1 MTDIKAAISNTQRAQ
16 SDASDPGASA
26 WVNANAG
33 TGKTHVL
40 TLRVLRLL
48 LNGTPPERILCLTY
62 TKAGAAEMSK
72 RVFDTLATWV
82 TTQFDQLTKI
92 LVEILGR
99 NPTHDELERARTL
112 FTVAIETPGGLKVQ
126 TIHAFCERLLQRFPL
141 EANVPPGFKILDDE
155 KGRELKAS
163 AIEATLIEATAT
175 KSAPLGK
182 ALEVVIRYAA
192 DSNFDELL
200 SKAIA
205 ERAWLRSATR
215 IELGKDHDDFAAVEN
230 YLRGIFGVRLGVT
243 STAIERERAIIL
255 SKEQISDLTTHL
267 STGGKTDVKHAELLR
282 HISALSDP
290 SRISEILSKYF
301 LTGENEPRASLMSK
315 ALSDGRPD
323 LRDMAQSAQSRFATL
338 TTELTSLTLI
348 EATIALYR
356 LAAAVLQRYTD
367 AKRSSGALDFD
378 DLIEKT
384 TGLLSDRSATDWV
397 LYKLD
402 GGLDHILVDEA
413 QDTSPQQWDIIKA
426 LAREFFSGQGAHVH
440 RRTVFAV
447 GDGKQSIYSFQGAEP
462 EMFAQMGNEFAQL
475 SADAKMPWRTVPLN
489 LSFRTVK
496 PILDAVDTVFSDPAR
511 TPGLTANNAIIP
523 HIAKRFGQAGI
534 IEIWPT
540 ETPADATDAD
550 PWQPLADISERA
562 PATRLAER
570 IADKISGWLQSRER
584 LQSEDRP
591 IRAGDI
597 IILVRKRHPFAIPM
611 ITALKARHI
620 PVAGSDRMALVDQIA
635 VQDLL
640 VLGDFLTLPEDD
652 LALAT
657 VLKSPLFGL
666 NDDDLLAIAHG
677 RKATLWK
684 SLLAHADVVP
694 RYKPA
699 AETLKRWR
707 SKADFMPPFEFFSSV
722 LDRDGGR
729 TKMLHR
735 LGPDAAD
742 AIDEFLD
749 YALSYDDAS
758 PPSLTGFLTDIRAAN
773 VNVKRDM
780 DLDRNEVRIMTVHGA
795 KGLEAPIVFLP
806 DTCTTASGGGSG
818 ARLLTLPQVARLQD
832 ALAPIVWQIKG
843 STALPVIGNATAARQ
858 ARERDELN
866 RLLYVAMTR
875 ARDRLYIT
883 GFEGQRARAQGC
895 WYNLITDAIASEK
908 SLVDLG
914 DQRMGWR
921 IVSEQEAKTEKPKV
935 DHAEAEVEA
944 ELPDFARRRAP
955 HEPQL
960 TVPLAPSRLEP
971 YAPDAEGEP
980 MLAPKADPAVTWD
993 HVSPLTSSE
1002 PNRFL
1007 RGTLTHAL
1015 LQHLPSIALERR
1027 LRAAQAFVE
1036 KRGAQLKAQV
1046 RSSIV
1051 KETLAVLSSKDFAPL
1066 FGPNSRAEVAIS
1078 AVIPRPRGSGPAL
1091 RLSGQI
1097 DRLCVTDQSVL
1108 IVDYK
1113 TNRPPPQ
1120 EVSKVADAYLYQ
1132 LAAYVLALGEIYPEK
1147 PVRAALLWTDGPRL
1161 MEVPKMVI
1169 DNAIKRLWDLDVASL
1184 DGG

>member
-1 MTDIKAAISNTQRAQ
+1 MNDIAQALDDTKRAQ

-48 LNGTPPERILCLTY
+48 LDGTPPERILCLTY

-82 TTQFDQLTKI
+82 TADHEHLREKLDQ
-92 LVEILGR
+92 ILGR
-99 NPTHDELERARTL
+99 IPSDDELARARTL
-112 FTVAIETPGGLKVQ
+112 FTIAIETPGGLKVQ

-163 AIEATLIEATAT
+163 AIEATLIEATAD
-175 KSAPLGK
+175 KSSSLGK
-182 ALEVVIRYAA
+182 ALEAVIRYAA
-192 DSNFDELL
+192 DSNFDELF
-200 SKAIA
+200 SKSIV
-205 ERAWLRSATR
+205 ERAWLQ
-215 IELGKDHDDFAAVEN
+215 FASRMDLREEQGNFASVEK
-230 YLRGIFGVRLGVT
+230 YLRDIFNVRPKIS
-243 STAIERERAIIL
+243 STAIENERAKLL
-255 SKEQISDLTTHL
+255 SKSDIADLANHLENGGTTDL
-267 STGGKTDVKHAELLR
+267 KHAEILR
-282 HISALSDP
+282 KANSLSD
-290 SRISEILSKYF
+290 SAQIAEKLSEYF
-301 LTGENEPRASLMSK
+301 LTDKGEPRAKLMSK

-323 LRDMAQSAQSRFATL
+323 LQNIAQNAQSHFAIL
-338 TTELTSLTLI
+338 TTELQSLTLI
-348 EATIALYR
+348 EATVALYR
-356 LAAAVLQRYTD
+356 LAAAILQKYVD
-367 AKRSSGALDFD
+367 AKRSTGALDFD

-384 TGLLSDRSATDWV
+384 TGLLSDQSATDWV
-397 LYKLD
+397 LFKLD

-413 QDTSPQQWDIIKA
+413 QDTSPQQWIIIKA
-426 LAREFFSGQGAHVH
+426 LANEFFSGRGAQEQI
-440 RRTVFAV
+440 RTVFAV
-447 GDGKQSIYSFQGAEP
+447 GDEKQSIYSFQGAEP
-462 EMFAQMGNEFAQL
+462 EMFAEMGKSFARMSKHANL
-475 SADAKMPWRTVPLN
+475 PWRTVPLN

-496 PILDAVDTVFSDPAR
+496 PILDAVDTVFRDPAR
-511 TPGLTANNAIIP
+511 TPGLTANETIIP
-523 HIAKRFGQAGI
+523 HIAKRFGQAGL

-540 ETPADATDAD
+540 EKPEDIPATD
-550 PWQPLADISERA
+550 PWHPLSDGNETA
-562 PATRLAER
+562 PATLLAER
-570 IADKISGWLQSRER
+570 IADKIQGWLRSKEK

-597 IILVRKRHPFAIPM
+597 IVLVRKRQPFAIPM
-611 ITALKARHI
+611 IKALKAREI
-620 PVAGSDRMALVDQIA
+620 PVAGSDRMALIEQIA

-666 NDDDLLAIAHG
+666 DDDDLLAIAHG

-684 SLLAHADVVP
+684 ALLAHADVDP
-694 RYKPA
+694 RLKPT

-707 SKADFMPPFEFFSSV
+707 SKADFMPPFEFFSTV

-749 YALSYDDAS
+749 FALAYDDGS

-780 DLDRNEVRIMTVHGA
+780 DLDRDEVRIMTVHGA

-806 DTCTTASGGGSG
+806 DTCTTASGGSG
-818 ARLLTLPQVARLQD
+818 ARLLQLPQVARMQE
-832 ALAPIVWQIKG
+832 APAPIVWQIKG
-843 STALPVIGNATAARQ
+843 STALPVISNANTIKQ

-875 ARDRLYIT
+875 ARDRLYIS
-883 GFEGQRARAQGC
+883 GFEGKRGRAQDC
-895 WYNLITDAIASEK
+895 WYNLITDMLASD
-908 SLVDLG
+908 SCRVDLG

-921 IVSEQEAKTEKPKV
+921 IVSEQKAETEKPKV
-935 DHAEAEVEA
+935 DHARAEAAA

-980 MLAPKADPAVTWD
+980 LPAPSSDPAGTSD

-1002 PNRFL
+1002 TNRFL

-1015 LQHLPSIALERR
+1015 LQHLPSLPAEIRAG
-1027 LRAAQAFVE
+1027 AAQAFVD
-1036 KRGAQLKAQV
+1036 KRGAQLRAQT
-1046 RSSIV
+1046 RNSIV
-1051 KETLAVLSSKDFAPL
+1051 KETLAILSTKDFAPL

-1078 AVIPRPRGSGPAL
+1078 AIIPRPRGSGPAL

-1120 EVSKVADAYLYQ
+1120 NITNVANAYLYQ
-1132 LAAYVLALGEIYPEK
+1132 LAAYVLALGEIYPEM

-1161 MEVPKMVI
+1161 MEIPKLVI
-1169 DNAIKRLWDLDVASL
+1169 DDAIKRLWNLELASL

>member
-1 MTDIKAAISNTQRAQ
+1 MNDISQALDYTKRAQ

-82 TTQFDQLTKI
+82 TADHEHLSDKLAQ
-92 LVEILGR
+92 ILGR
-99 NPTHDELERARTL
+99 ETTDDELARARTL
-112 FTVAIETPGGLKVQ
+112 FTIAIETPGGLKVQ

-163 AIEATLIEATAT
+163 AIEATLIEATAG
-175 KSAPLGK
+175 KSNPLGT
-182 ALEVVIRYAA
+182 ALETVIRYAA
-192 DSNFDELL
+192 DANFDELL
-200 SKAIA
+200 SKSIA
-205 ERAWLRSATR
+205 ERAWLEFASNMDLR
-215 IELGKDHDDFAAVEN
+215 EEQDNFAAVEK
-230 YLRGIFGVRLGVT
+230 YLRDIFSIRPSSSV
-243 STAIERERAIIL
+243 TAIENERAKLL
-255 SKEQISDLTTHL
+255 SKSDIADLASHL
-267 STGGKTDVKHAELLR
+267 ETGSKTDREHAELLR
-282 HISALSDP
+282 DISGATDAAKIAGKLSHY
-290 SRISEILSKYF
+290 L
-301 LTGENEPRASLMSK
+301 LTGKSEPRAKLMSK

-323 LRDMAQSAQSRFATL
+323 LHNIAQNAQSRFVIL
-338 TTELTSLTLI
+338 TTELQSLTLL
-348 EATIALYR
+348 EATVALYR
-356 LAAAVLQRYTD
+356 LAAAVQQRYAD

-384 TGLLSDRSATDWV
+384 TGLLSDQSATDWV
-397 LYKLD
+397 LFKLD

-413 QDTSPQQWDIIKA
+413 QDTSPQQWTIIKS
-426 LAREFFSGQGAHVH
+426 LANEFFSGRGAQEQ

-447 GDGKQSIYSFQGAEP
+447 GDEKQSIYSFQGAEP
-462 EMFAQMGNEFAQL
+462 EMFAEMGKSFAHM
-475 SADAKMPWRTVPLN
+475 SKHADMPWRKVPLN

-496 PILDAVDTVFSDPAR
+496 PILDAVDSVFRDPTR
-511 TPGLTANNAIIP
+511 TPGLTANTAIIP
-523 HIAKRFGQAGI
+523 HIAKRFGQAGL

-540 ETPADATDAD
+540 EKPEDIPATD
-550 PWQPLADISERA
+550 PWHPLADGNETA
-562 PATRLAER
+562 PATQLAER
-570 IADKISGWLQSRER
+570 IADKIQGWLRSKEK

-597 IILVRKRHPFAIPM
+597 IILVRKRHPFAVPM
-611 ITALKARHI
+611 IKALKAREI
-620 PVAGSDRMALVDQIA
+620 PVAGSDRMALIEQIA

-666 NDDDLLAIAHG
+666 DDDDLLTIAHG

-684 SLLAHADVVP
+684 ALLAHADVDP
-694 RYKPA
+694 RFKPA

-707 SKADFMPPFEFFSSV
+707 SKADFMPPFEFFSTM

-749 YALSYDDAS
+749 FALAYDDGS

-780 DLDRNEVRIMTVHGA
+780 DLDRDEVRIMTVHGA

-806 DTCTTASGGGSG
+806 DTCTTASGGSGS
-818 ARLLTLPQVARLQD
+818 RLLPLPQVACMQD
-832 ALAPIVWQIKG
+832 APAPIVWQIKG
-843 STALPVIGNATAARQ
+843 SSALPVISHANSIKQ
-858 ARERDELN
+858 SRERDELN

-875 ARDRLYIT
+875 ARDRLYIS
-883 GFEGQRARAQGC
+883 GFEGQRGRTTDC
-895 WYNLITDAIASEK
+895 WYNLITNVLASD
-908 SLVDLG
+908 SCRVDLG
-914 DQRMGWR
+914 NQRMGWR
-921 IVSEQEAKTEKPKV
+921 LVSEQTSEIEKPKV
-935 DHAEAEVEA
+935 DHARAEVAA

-980 MLAPKADPAVTWD
+980 LPAPKSDPAGTSD
-993 HVSPLTSSE
+993 HVSPLTSSDTH
-1002 PNRFL
+1002 RFL

-1015 LQHLPSIALERR
+1015 LQHLPSLPEESRAG
-1027 LRAAQAFVE
+1027 AAQAFVD
-1036 KRGAQLKAQV
+1036 KRGAQLKAQT

-1051 KETLAVLSSKDFAPL
+1051 KETLAVLSAKDFAAL

-1078 AVIPRPRGSGPAL
+1078 AIIPRPRGSGPAL

-1113 TNRPPPQ
+1113 TNRPPPL

-1132 LAAYVLALGEIYPEK
+1132 LAAYILALGEIYPEK

-1161 MEVPKMVI
+1161 MEIPKSVI
-1169 DNAIKRLWDLDVASL
+1169 DDAINRLWDLDLASL
-1184 DGG
+1184 DAG